1 MSAAATTPMKR
12 VVEPEWLDE
21 LPADDPGAAGSRR
34 DLRRLNR
41 VMGHGAILRG
51 LLQSAMDG
59 RAPKRIVELGAGD
72 GTLMLALA
80 RDFAPRCERVEVTL
94 VDCKAVVT
102 DATREEF
109 AALGWQVEVVTAD
122 IFDWLAKPAKTA
134 DAMVANLF
142 LHQFPE
148 RQLKELLRLVA
159 ARTKVMAACEPRRGR
174 VPLAFSRMTGLIG
187 CNAVTRHDAALSV
200 QAGFAGREL
209 SALWPEKQQWR
220 LREGSARWFSHTFLA
235 EWKER

>member
-1 MSAAATTPMKR
+1 VSAAAPKPMKR

-21 LPADDPGAAGSRR
+21 LPAEDPGAAGSRR

-41 VMGHGAILRG
+41 VMGHGAILRR

-80 RDFAPRCERVEVTL
+80 GDFAPRYPRVEVTL
-94 VDCKAVVT
+94 VDCKDVVT
-102 DATREEF
+102 DATHERF
-109 AALGWQVEVVTAD
+109 AALGWVVEVVTAD
-122 IFDWLAKPAKTA
+122 IFDWLAKPAETA
-134 DAMVANLF
+134 DVMMANLF

-148 RQLKELLRLVA
+148 RQLKELLRLAA
-159 ARTKVMAACEPRRGR
+159 ARSNVLAACEPRRGR
-174 VPLAFSRMTGLIG
+174 LPLAFSRMVRLIG

-209 SALWPEKQQWR
+209 SALWPETPEWR
-220 LREGSARWFSHTFLA
+220 LQEGNANLFSHAFLA
-235 EWKER
+235 VREER